1 MKTKTNKVKPGLIFA
16 VFLIVLGCGLGW
28 FLWDSGTEKF
38 PVDGNI
44 RSTSLVHAPID
55 KNESVIMVQEFCNGE
70 YDHQNVE
77 DLGRYWIIPLTSPDS
92 SSHFAKITKLDGNLS
107 CKTRIIKKEIFIDST
122 TEIAK
127 FLVSWLHKEGDV
139 DLILRRPDSG
149 IIDEEFAAGNEN
161 IYCVKERAYELYKI
175 NQPMR
180 GEWIMY
186 MIELEGVEYE
196 LDIDLERYGGYMDT
210 FHYKNITST
219 TSYLETKDRWKKY
232 GQGTYSDP
240 MMEGNVSSNVYFDK
254 EKPLVGEPVRFIV
267 AVGEGGEPI
276 TNAVVDVI
284 IESPT
289 GTNRQSLSLYDTGEY
304 WDGMALDGIY
314 ANWYINTDVPGT
326 YQVYLQITGNNSQ
339 GESFTMLGLKT
350 LDILNKTQKKI
361 SISPKRWYAEIQ
373 LNETSHFD
381 LIKPFL
387 INSTSEDNETMVIT
401 FTDFK
406 DDGDDG
412 NIVKLNLYAAPNLFV
427 VPAGESGVMHG
438 RIQIPEGVG
447 CGVYT
452 GHMILMSTSD
462 YLSVPITL
470 DISAGNIPNT
480 NAG

>member
-1 MKTKTNKVKPGLIFA
+1 MKTKITKVKLRLIFA
-16 VFLIVLGCGLGW
+16 VFLIVLGCGFGW
-28 FLWDSGTEKF
+28 FLWNQNSEKF

-77 DLGRYWIIPLTSPDS
+77 DLGRYWIIPLTSSD
-92 SSHFAKITKLDGNLS
+92 SSHFAKITKKDGNVS

-127 FLVSWLHKEGDV
+127 FLVSWLYKEGDI
-139 DLILRRPDSG
+139 DLILRRPDGG
-149 IIDEEFAAGNEN
+149 IIDEEFATGNED

-186 MIELEGVEYE
+186 MVELEGVEYE

-210 FHYKNITST
+210 FHYENITST
-219 TSYLETKDRWKKY
+219 TYLEKKDRWKKY
-232 GQGTYSDP
+232 GQGTYSDL

-254 EKPLVGEPVRFIV
+254 GKPLAGEPIRFIV
-267 AVGEGGEPI
+267 SVSEGGEPI
-276 TNAVVDVI
+276 TNAVVDVT
-284 IESPT
+284 IESPD
-289 GTNRQSLSLYDTGEY
+289 GTTKQYLSLYDDGEY
-304 WDGMALDGIY
+304 WDGVALDGIY
-314 ANWYINTDVPGT
+314 ANWYINTDIPGT
-326 YQVYLQITGNNSQ
+326 YQIYLQITGNNSR
-339 GESFTMLGLKT
+339 GESFTMVGLKT
-350 LDILNKTQKKI
+350 LDIPSKIQKKI
-361 SISPKRWYAEIQ
+361 SISPKRWYARIH

-387 INSTSEDNETMVIT
+387 INSTSKENETMVIT

-406 DDGDDG
+406 DDE
-412 NIVKLNLYAAPNLFV
+412 NIVKLNLYAMPNLFV

-438 RIQIPEGVG
+438 RIQIPEAVG

-470 DISAGNIPNT
+470 DISTDDISTDNT
-480 NAG
+480 STGR